1 MNTDYTK
8 MSLAELR
15 SLATDI
21 HQAAAVHKA
30 ALSEIETEVLRRH
43 GDAMSAALSAD
54 GKSVGECSRE
64 IDGIKITFA
73 RKAKVKWDNDTL
85 ETIAASMPWA
95 TAKKVFKIE
104 FSVPERI
111 YKALT
116 DDSLVNRLNEAR
128 TVEVAEPRITFD
140 K

>member
-1 MNTDYTK
+1 MKTDYTK
-8 MSLAELR
+8 LSLAELR
-15 SLATDI
+15 SLANDI
-21 HQAAAVHKA
+21 HQAASVHKA
-30 ALSEIETEVLRRH
+30 ALADIETELVRRH
-43 GDAMSAALSAD
+43 GDALSRALADD
-54 GKSVGECSRE
+54 GKTVGECSRE
-64 IDGIKITFA
+64 IDGIKLTFA
-73 RKAKVKWDNDTL
+73 RKAKVKWDNGTL

-116 DDSLVNRLNEAR
+116 DDALVNRLNEAR
-128 TVEVAEPRITFD
+128 TVEIAEPRISFD